1 MKFKDLKEGQIF
13 HLKRHGTSAYK
24 KIQEVIPL
32 ATARTTDSQIW
43 PENTFNAVHVS
54 NCLLVQIKPDAEI
67 EIKDHE

>member
-24 KIQEVIPL
+24 KIKPVIDV
-32 ATARTTDSQIW
+32 ATATTTEPEIW
-43 PENTFNAVHVS
+43 PENIFNAIHVK
-54 NCLLVQIKPDAEI
+54 NCLLVQIKPDEEV